1 MIKHIPNAI
10 TCCNLLSGCI
20 SIVLMCNGYAVAA
33 GVMIFMAAIFDFFDG
48 FAARL
53 LKAYSPLGAQLDSLS
68 DVVSFGV
75 APSFIMY
82 HYLSQVVETSP
93 LCHSWLSSSQFSLN
107 YALLNSTSTTDKR
120 LHSSDFQ
127 LQRWVFSWHHCH

>member
-1 MIKHIPNAI
+1 MKMIKHIPNSI

-20 SIVLMCNGYAVAA
+20 SIVLLFNGNVEAA
-33 GVMIFMAAIFDFFDG
+33 GVMIFVAALFDFFDG

-75 APSFIMY
+75 ARTLPRR
-82 HYLSQVVETSP
+82 
-93 LCHSWLSSSQFSLN
+93 
-107 YALLNSTSTTDKR
+107 KR
-120 LHSSDFQ
+120 Q
-127 LQRWVFSWHHCH
+127 EAIY

>member
-1 MIKHIPNAI
+1 
-10 TCCNLLSGCI
+10 
-20 SIVLMCNGYAVAA
+20 MCNGYAVAA
-33 GVMIFMAAIFDFFDG
+33 GVMIFLAAIFDFFDG

-82 HYLSQVVETSP
+82 HYLP
-93 LCHSWLSSSQFSLN
+93 
-107 YALLNSTSTTDKR
+107 
-120 LHSSDFQ
+120 
-127 LQRWVFSWHHCH
+127 